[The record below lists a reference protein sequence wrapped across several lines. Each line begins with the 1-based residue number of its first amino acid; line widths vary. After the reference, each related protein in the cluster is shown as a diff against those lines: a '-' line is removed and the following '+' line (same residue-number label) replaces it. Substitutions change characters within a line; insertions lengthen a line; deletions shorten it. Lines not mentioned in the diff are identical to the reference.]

1 MVVRTRLRSIV
12 LPIVLYLVLGVA
24 SGYLVWGA
32 SNGEHGLKA
41 AEKFDAEASSSRR
54 SSWDSRMN
62 TRAGRCASRASARK
76 ASTRISWMRRRTRL
90 LDRVGKDEVVISPAP
105 PRAAELCAQG
115 APTATK
121 AQSTFSWINAY
132 SPTAEILVT

>member
-41 AEKFDAEASSSRR
+41 KVRFDAEAIELKAELAALR
-54 SSWDSRMN
+54 DE
-62 TRAGRCASRASARK
+62 RARWELRVASLSPESVDRDLLDEEAHA
-76 ASTRISWMRRRTRL
+76 L
-90 LDRVGKDEVVISPAP
+90 LDRVAKDEVVIFT
-105 PRAAELCAQG
+105 G
-115 APTATK
+115 AGAGR
-121 AQSTFSWINAY
+121 
-132 SPTAEILVT
+132 

>member
-41 AEKFDAEASSSRR
+41 KEKFDAEA
-54 SSWDSRMN
+54 
-62 TRAGRCASRASARK
+62 TELKAQLAGFEGSAR
-76 ASTRISWMRRRTRL
+76 ALGPPCRQPEA
-90 LDRVGKDEVVISPAP
+90 GK
-105 PRAAELCAQG
+105 R
-115 APTATK
+115 
-121 AQSTFSWINAY
+121 
-132 SPTAEILVT
+132 

>member
-41 AEKFDAEASSSRR
+41 KEQFDAEAVELKAQLAGLK
-54 SSWDSRMN
+54 DE
-62 TRAGRCASRASARK
+62 RARWELRVASLRPESIDRD
-76 ASTRISWMRRRTRL
+76 L
-90 LDRVGKDEVVISPAP
+90 LDEEAHALIDRVAKDAVVVFTG
-105 PRAAELCAQG
+105 AA
-115 APTATK
+115 K
-121 AQSTFSWINAY
+121 SR
-132 SPTAEILVT
+132 